1 MRISSTG
8 DVGIGTSSPTQK
20 LDVNGTVKAT
30 AFEGDGSALTGV
42 SGGGKILQVLSST
55 KTARQST
62 TSTSPVDIT
71 DMSVTITPSA
81 SNSKI
86 FITAFFGAIGYN
98 GYQAFANLV
107 RGSTDILL
115 GDSAG
120 STQRCTI
127 AFGGDDHGTTSTDGG
142 FAMSF
147 LDSPNTTSATTYKM
161 QFFVRS
167 GGTFEI
173 GGTQNQTL
181 SYFASAPSTFTVME
195 VSA

>member
-1 MRISSTG
+1 
-8 DVGIGTSSPTQK
+8 
-20 LDVNGTVKAT
+20 
-30 AFEGDGSALTGV
+30 
-42 SGGGKILQVLSST
+42 
-55 KTARQST
+55 
-62 TSTSPVDIT
+62 
-71 DMSVTITPSA
+71 MSITITPSA

-107 RGSTDILL
+107 RGSTNILL

-142 FAMSF
+142 FAMTF